1 MTFKP
6 RESQQG
12 GIAMAHRKLLVKG
25 GLMAAALLLSL
36 PAAAQNKE
44 SVLAKVKREGV
55 LKVCMTQTTPD
66 NYKDPRTGEWTGVF
80 VDLLN
85 ELGSWMKVKIEPV
98 EVQLSTAILS
108 LNRGDCDL
116 FGSSLLYN
124 APRALEI
131 NFIRPFAAKGIN
143 GLVRKDKASAITKV
157 EDLNSPNITIAVQA
171 GSRDYEVSQRIFP
184 KAKLLALQITTDLA
198 AFDSVR
204 RGDAA
209 VALANGITI
218 RWWTKVQG
226 NDWAVPALASDFSTQ
241 PNGWAIRYGDPDWKN
256 FLDAYANWV
265 LANNK
270 AQELYSSYL
279 SRTSLFDKK

>member
-1 MTFKP
+1 MT
-6 RESQQG
+6 
-12 GIAMAHRKLLVKG
+12 KLLVRAA
-25 GLMAAALLLSL
+25 LSAAVLLAAAF
-36 PAAAQNKE
+36 PAAAQQKE

-55 LKVCMTQTTPD
+55 LKVCYTQTTPD

-80 VDLLN
+80 VDLVN
-85 ELGSWMKVKIEPV
+85 ELATWMKVKVEPV
-98 EVQLSTAILS
+98 EVQLPTVILT

-116 FGSSLLYN
+116 FGASLLYN
-124 APRALEI
+124 APRAMEI

-143 GLVRKDKASAITKV
+143 ALVKKEKAASITKA
-157 EDLNSPNITIAVQA
+157 EDLNSPNITIAVMA

-184 KAKLLALQITTDLA
+184 KAKLLSLNVTTDLA

-204 RGDAA
+204 RGDAD

-218 RWWTKVQG
+218 RWWSKVQG
-226 NDWAVPALASDFSTQ
+226 NDWATAALANDFSTQ

-270 AQELYSSYL
+270 AQELYDAYL
-279 SRTSLFDKK
+279 SRTSLFEKK